1 MLTLP
6 AWAFICPY
14 LGYTKSAL
22 IGTLLCPCMMLV
34 TAPSPLLLPI
44 IPQSVGTL
52 YTGTILGAF
61 FGSATMAAGPRVVV
75 TVAERAGLSK
85 EDVAGVYS
93 SINSFFGDMT
103 SMTGPIF
110 GGFLVEQFG
119 FPWATTV
126 LGFISLAIAGPSG
139 IVLWWRYTEPPDK
152 PWPCFEQAEAAENL
166 PGLEEAPAPSPA
178 GAPAMS
184 GVRWPTGAP
193 AGEGEKE
200 Q

>member
-1 MLTLP
+1 MP
-6 AWAFICPY
+6 PFAFGKFGSRLHQIAGLVLAY
-14 LGYTKSAL
+14 LGCRRPAVHDRHARRRGAAAAL
-22 IGTLLCPCMMLV
+22 R
-34 TAPSPLLLPI
+34 AR
-44 IPQSVGTL
+44 
-52 YTGTILGAF
+52 
-61 FGSATMAAGPRVVV
+61 RVVV
-75 TVAERAGLSK
+75 TIAERAGLSK

-93 SINSFFGDMT
+93 SINLFFGHMT
-103 SMTGPIF
+103 SMIGPIF

-139 IVLWWRYTEPPDK
+139 IALWWRYTEPPDK
-152 PWPCFEQAEAAENL
+152 QWPCFEQAEAAENL